1 MQNSEI
7 NIGKDVWIYKSRGLG
22 FRDLTLYGQICAVRR
37 HWNGNPDLLEIQ
49 IEGLEIWIALDES
62 VQVTLDSPEIGVA
75 DDCA

>member
-7 NIGKDVWIYKSRGLG
+7 TIGKDVWIHKSRRGG
-22 FRDLTLYGQICAVRR
+22 YADFTLYGQICAVRK

-49 IEGLEIWIALDES
+49 IEGLEIWISLDDS